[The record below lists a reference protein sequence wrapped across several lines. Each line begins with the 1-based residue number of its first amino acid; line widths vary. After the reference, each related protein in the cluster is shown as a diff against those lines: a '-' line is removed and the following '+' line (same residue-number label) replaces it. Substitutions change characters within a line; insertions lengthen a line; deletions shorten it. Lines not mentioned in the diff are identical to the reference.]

1 MRAVV
6 AELFVEFLLGFVVPD
21 ALDARDFE
29 GGGAAGEEAVRR
41 NVGEILVDEAVGGD
55 DGLVRNHRAF
65 GDGGTVADPD
75 IADQVN
81 RLGERRHFSVLVQIP
96 GIVETAV
103 DDLDVPRHADI
114 VSNGDLV
121 EAEDLEVGATV
132 SAASAERQC
141 GMVSHQQVG
150 TEGEL
155 HRATEHQS
163 AVNRPDGALHRRGDV
178 RRLLADDNHLS
189 ARRLLEYNLALS
201 ATQGETA
208 VNEDGQPYCL
218 FPRQQ
223 TEVHQQRLD
232 NVGTE
237 KTKDQK
243 EIRHGEMKR

>member
-1 MRAVV
+1 MCSII
-6 AELFVEFLLGFVVPD
+6 AELLIQFALGFVVPNT
-21 ALDARDFE
+21 LDAGDLE
-29 GGGAAGEEAVRR
+29 HGGTASDEAVRWQI
-41 NVGEILVDEAVGGD
+41 GEIFVYQTVRCHNSLIGNHSALGYGGAIA
-55 DGLVRNHRAF
+55 H
-65 GDGGTVADPD
+65 PD
-75 IADQVN
+75 VTHQMY
-81 RLGERRHFSVLVQIP
+81 RLGKWRHFAILVQIP

-103 DDLDVPRHADI
+103 NNLDIPRHADI

-121 EAEDLEVGATV
+121 EAEDLEVGAAV
-132 SAASAERQC
+132 SAAGAERQC

-178 RRLLADDNHLS
+178 RRLLADDNHLG